1 LDESLNNSG
10 YSRKIGRSVLKLN
23 MGTKLSKKTAAFVIA
38 ALAKMDR
45 SIKLPRFLTSSRT
58 TSLLDGSFA
67 PSLNFKV
74 NSKAAPAYD
83 FHIEGRSSSYKIS
96 HFFPERFHIQID
108 SCFLDAKNSILYDL
122 KGSIIEESTPWSKD
136 HLVATSIPNPVIA
149 SKFIS
154 NYGSE
159 KSIVLSTNGYYHWLI
174 EDLPTYLLTKTFEP
188 DSRTIV
194 AKVKPK
200 YVENFLNSENI
211 EFTEIDRFARVNNIN
226 FISRGNDTGWPHPKD
241 IEILRQNFFDHIK
254 ETEKNKKIYIS
265 REKSTRSPRFEAK
278 LAGELKQR
286 GWVILYLEDLE
297 FFEQI
302 REISGASVVCG
313 VHGAGLSNMLWMKP
327 GTQVIEIGG
336 SEFRTCFR
344 NLAKVANLKY
354 SRLDYDVD
362 SHIFDLQRIINC
374 ISS

>member
-1 LDESLNNSG
+1 LDESLNNSRYG
-10 YSRKIGRSVLKLN
+10 RTKGRSILKLN
-23 MGTKLSKKTAAFVIA
+23 MGTALSKKIATFIIA
-38 ALAKMDR
+38 ALAKIDR
-45 SIKLPRFLTSSRT
+45 SVKLPRFLTSSRT

-67 PSLNFKV
+67 PSLTFKI
-74 NSKAAPAYD
+74 NSKASPAYD
-83 FHIEGRSSSYKIS
+83 FHVEGRSSNYEIR
-96 HFFPERFHIQID
+96 HFFPERFHIVIEN
-108 SCFLDAKNSILYDL
+108 CFLDAKNSILYDL

-136 HLVATSIPNPVIA
+136 HLVTTSIPNPVIA
-149 SKFIS
+149 SKFIG
-154 NYGSE
+154 YERSE
-159 KSIVLSTNGYYHWLI
+159 KTNILSTNGYYHWLI
-174 EDLPTYLLTKTFEP
+174 EDLPAYLLAKTFEP
-188 DSRTIV
+188 DSRTLV
-194 AKVKPK
+194 ARIKPK
-200 YVENFLNSENI
+200 YVQNFLDHENI
-211 EFTEIDRFARVNNIN
+211 DVTEVDRFARVKNMN

-241 IEILRQNFFDHIK
+241 VDTLRQYFVAHMQ
-254 ETEKNKKIYIS
+254 ETENNKRIYIS
-265 REKSTRSPRFEAK
+265 RERSTRSPRFEAK

-302 REISGASVVCG
+302 REISGASIVCG

-362 SHIFDLQRIINC
+362 SHIFDLQRIITC

>member
-10 YSRKIGRSVLKLN
+10 FSRKIGRSVLKLN
-23 MGTKLSKKTAAFVIA
+23 MGTTLSKKTATFVIS
-38 ALAKMDR
+38 ALAKIDR
-45 SIKLPRFLTSSRT
+45 GLKLPRFLTSSRT

-74 NSKAAPAYD
+74 NSKASPAYD

-96 HFFPERFHIQID
+96 HFFPERFHIEIE

-136 HLVATSIPNPVIA
+136 HLATTSIPNPVIA

-174 EDLPTYLLTKTFEP
+174 EDLPTYLLSKTIEP

-194 AKVKPK
+194 SKVKPK

-211 EFTEIDRFARVNNIN
+211 DFTEIDRFARVNNIN
-226 FISRGNDTGWPHPKD
+226 FISRGNDTGWPHPID
-241 IEILRQNFFDHIK
+241 IGILRQHFFAHIE
-254 ETEKNKKIYIS
+254 ETEKNKRIYIS
-265 REKSTRSPRFEAK
+265 REKSTRSPRFESELVTQLK
-278 LAGELKQR
+278 LR
-286 GWVILYLEDLE
+286 GWAILYLEDLE
-297 FFEQI
+297 FLEQI
-302 REISGASVVCG
+302 REISTASVVCG
-313 VHGAGLSNMLWMKP
+313 VHGAGLANILWMKP

-344 NLAKVANLKY
+344 NLAKVANLNYK
-354 SRLDYDVD
+354 RLDYDVD
-362 SHIFDLQRIINC
+362 SEVFDLQRIISC
-374 ISS
+374 ISN